1 MKDKNKIV
9 NKLKHSIQIYYLYT
23 NVLFFKI
30 KNERKQD
37 IKRQKS
43 KGTKVQRNAKNK
55 AKNTNK
61 GKIQE
66 TKAKNTNKG
75 KKHKQMQKH
84 IQC

>member
-23 NVLFFKI
+23 NVLFFRI

-37 IKRQKS
+37 IKRQKN

-66 TKAKNTNKG
+66 TKEKNTNKG

>member
-23 NVLFFKI
+23 NVFFFKI

-37 IKRQKS
+37 IKRQKN

-55 AKNTNK
+55 AKYKKQRQKT
-61 GKIQE
+61 Q
-66 TKAKNTNKG
+66 TKEKNTNKC
-75 KKHKQMQKH
+75 KN
-84 IQC
+84 IYNVDNDD

>member
-1 MKDKNKIV
+1 MKDQNKIV
-9 NKLKHSIQIYYLYT
+9 NT

-55 AKNTNK
+55 PKNTNK

-66 TKAKNTNKG
+66 TKAKNTNKC
-75 KKHKQMQKH
+75 KN
-84 IQC
+84 IYNVDNDD